1 MSRNHPSLIHPT
13 AIISPE
19 ARIAEGVQIG
29 PYVVIDGPV
38 TIETGC
44 RIGPQ
49 CHLLGRLS
57 LGRDNTVGTGSVL
70 GAEPQHLGYRGE
82 DTVTIIGEGN
92 IFREHVTV
100 HRGMP
105 GTPGTIIGDHNL
117 FMVNTHVAHDC
128 RVGNYCTFANGAVI
142 GGHTVIGDRALLS
155 GNTCVH
161 QHCRVGRIA
170 LLSGT
175 SSISQDLPPFWIVQG
190 GVNTVQGV
198 NVIGMRRAGIP
209 GEEIQAV
216 RRAFR
221 IIHMH
226 GLTITAAVARVE
238 AELGEFP
245 AVRELIDFIRS
256 ARRGICSGR
265 HRGLTASAEAA
276 TPSADD
282 TASKAA

>member
-1 MSRNHPSLIHPT
+1 MPRTDSPLIHPT

-19 ARIAEGVQIG
+19 ACIADGVRIG
-29 PYVVIDGPV
+29 PYAIIDGPV

-44 RIGPQ
+44 RIGPH

-57 LGRDNTVGTGSVL
+57 LGRDNTVGTGCVL
-70 GAEPQHLGYRGE
+70 GAEPQHLGYQGE
-82 DTVTIIGEGN
+82 DTVTIIGDGN

-105 GTPGTIIGDHNL
+105 GTPGTIIGHNNL
-117 FMVNTHVAHDC
+117 FMVNSHVAHDC
-128 RVGNYCTFANGAVI
+128 HVGNHCTFANGAVI
-142 GGHTVIGDRALLS
+142 GGHSVIADRALLS

-161 QHCRVGRIA
+161 QFCRVGRMA

-175 SSISQDLPPFWIVQG
+175 SSISQDLPPFWIAQG
-190 GVNTVQGV
+190 GVNVVQGV

-209 GEEIQAV
+209 AAEIQAV

-221 IIHMH
+221 MIHLQ
-226 GLTITAAVARVE
+226 GLTISAAVAKIE
-238 AELGEFP
+238 AEVGDLP
-245 AVRELIDFIRS
+245 AIRELVDFIRS

-265 HRGLTASAEAA
+265 ARLASPDSES
-276 TPSADD
+276 TTSSSDSD
-282 TASKAA
+282 SKAA